1 MLGAVNRTHMAL
13 IGAFFGAVFVISGVL
28 RGNIAPALV
37 GGALG
42 AVLVFLVL
50 QRVHE
55 HNETVRRRREDDDS
69 QRAAEGSP

>member
-1 MLGAVNRTHMAL
+1 MLRAVNRTHMAL
-13 IGAFFGAVFVISGVL
+13 VGAFFGAAFAISGVL
-28 RGNIAPALV
+28 RGNVAPALV

-55 HNETVRRRREDDDS
+55 HNEAVRRRREDDDS
-69 QRAAEGSP
+69 PRAAG